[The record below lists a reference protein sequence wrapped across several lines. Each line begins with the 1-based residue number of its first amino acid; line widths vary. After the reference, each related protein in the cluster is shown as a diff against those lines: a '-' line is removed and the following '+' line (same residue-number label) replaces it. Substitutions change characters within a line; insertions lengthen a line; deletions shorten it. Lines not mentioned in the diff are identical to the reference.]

1 MKQLFI
7 LLLSLTA
14 MLTGPEGKKT
24 IYGKVTDKNSGAPV
38 AGANVI
44 IKGSPIA
51 TVTDAKGEYKL
62 DNLTSGTHSV
72 LVTVTGYKVEM
83 KSADLTKAESV
94 KLDFALQAESKPEAG
109 DALTMET
116 ITQTKAPLKE
126 KERAKKT
133 ETYVG
138 AGKAA
143 CPTFGSVTVTGNGG
157 TAAYGYKQVYTRYS
171 SPAVSARG
179 NWKDLGL
186 LQDVEEIPSDTV
198 GNNDFREVQKNPFST
213 FSIDVDDGSYS
224 LMRKTVNG
232 GHLPN
237 KDEVRTEEFINY
249 FTYNYPMP
257 ESQDVPFK
265 VYREMSAC
273 PWNPNS
279 KLLHIGIQGYDVVQS
294 QLPPSNLVFLIDVS
308 GSMMSQDKLPLVQK
322 AFSYMVDEL
331 TEKDVVSI
339 VVYAGSS
346 GLVLEPTK
354 GNEKQKIK
362 DAINGLTAGGST
374 AGGAGIEL
382 AYKTAKANF
391 IADGNNRVILATDG
405 DFNVGISDEQGLINL
420 IEEKRNDGIFLS
432 VVGCGSG
439 NYQDKKME
447 QLADHGNGYYGYVD
461 DEAEAK
467 RIFVKQMG
475 ATVLTIAKDVKLQ
488 LEFNPQWVK
497 DYKLVGYENRIL
509 EAEDFANDKKDAGE
523 LGGGSSVT
531 ALYEITLYD
540 SPRTDLKVEN
550 KNEKLQYAAF
560 GNNDILALNIR
571 YKDPKE
577 DKSKLITAMVQ
588 DASVTPEKTS
598 TDFKFSAAVA
608 MAGMY
613 LKDAKNKGNSNL
625 DMAYAL
631 ASSSLGEDK
640 DGYRKEFT
648 ELLRKMKGLKPAE
661 ANRNSAGNE

>member
-7 LLLSLTA
+7 LLLSFTA

-24 IYGKVTDKNSGAPV
+24 IYGKVTDKNSGQPI
-38 AGANVI
+38 AGATVL
-44 IKGSPIA
+44 IKDNAAS
-51 TVTDAKGEYKL
+51 TTTDANGEYKL
-62 DNLTSGTHSV
+62 NNLTAGTYSV
-72 LVTVTGYKVEM
+72 LVTFAGYKVEL
-83 KSADLTKAESV
+83 KKADLTKAESL
-94 KLDFALQAESKPEAG
+94 KLDFALQAEIKPIAGEAL
-109 DALTMET
+109 AVES
-116 ITQTKAPLKE
+116 ITTTKSGVKQ
-126 KERAKKT
+126 KERAKT
-133 ETYVG
+133 ESYVG
-138 AGKAA
+138 SGKAA
-143 CPTFGSVTVTGNGG
+143 CPSFGSVTVTGNGG
-157 TAAYGYKQVYTRYS
+157 TAAYGYRPYTSYS
-171 SPAVSARG
+171 SPAVSTRG

-186 LQDVEEIPSDTV
+186 LQDVEELPSDTV

-257 ESQDVPFK
+257 ESQDIPFK
-265 VYREMSAC
+265 VYREMSTC
-273 PWNPNS
+273 PWNPGS

-346 GLVLEPTK
+346 GLVLPPTK

-362 DAINGLTAGGST
+362 DAINALSAGGST

-405 DFNVGISDEQGLINL
+405 DFNVGISDEQGLIKL

-497 DYKLVGYENRIL
+497 EYKLVGYENRIL

-531 ALYEITLYD
+531 ALYEITLYE
-540 SPRTDLKVEN
+540 SPHTDLKVEN
-550 KNEKLQYAAF
+550 KNEKLQYATF

-625 DMAYAL
+625 DMAYAM

-648 ELLRKMKGLKPAE
+648 ELLKKMKGLKPAE

>member
-7 LLLSLTA
+7 LLLSLSALVTS
-14 MLTGPEGKKT
+14 PEGKKT
-24 IYGKVTDKNSGAPV
+24 IYGTVTDKSTGKPV
-38 AGANVI
+38 AGANVL
-44 IKGSPIA
+44 IKGSPGG

-62 DNLTSGTHSV
+62 ENLSAGTHSV
-72 LVTVTGYKVEM
+72 LVSMAGYKAAS
-83 KSADLTKAESV
+83 KTADLTKVESA
-94 KLDFALQAESKPEAG
+94 KLDFVLQAEVKQNEAG
-109 DALTMET
+109 DGLAKET
-116 ITQTKAPLKE
+116 ITQTKAPMKE
-126 KERAKKT
+126 KERTKT
-133 ETYVG
+133 ESFVG
-138 AGKAA
+138 RGKAA
-143 CPTFGSVTVTGNGG
+143 CPAFGSATVTGNGG
-157 TAAYGYKQVYTRYS
+157 TATYGYSANYS
-171 SPAVSARG
+171 YYAAPALRSG
-179 NWKDLGL
+179 SWKDLSSL
-186 LQDVEEIPSDTV
+186 PDVEELPSDTV

-232 GHLPN
+232 GHLPA

-249 FTYNYPMP
+249 FNYNYPLP
-257 ESQDVPFK
+257 KTQEQPFS
-265 VYREMSAC
+265 VYTEMSAC
-273 PWNPNS
+273 PWNPSNQ
-279 KLLHIGIQGYDVVQS
+279 LLHIGIQGYDVVQS

-322 AFSYMVDEL
+322 AFNYMVDEL

-339 VVYAGSS
+339 VVYAGNS
-346 GLVLEPTK
+346 GLVLAPTK

-362 DAINGLTAGGST
+362 DAINELTAGGST

-405 DFNVGISDEQGLINL
+405 DFNVGISDEQGLIKL

-447 QLADHGNGYYGYVD
+447 QLADHGNGYYGYID

-531 ALYEITLYD
+531 ALYEVSLYEQ
-540 SPRTDLKVEN
+540 PHTDLKPVA

-560 GNNDILALNIR
+560 GEKDILALNIR

-577 DKSKLITAMVQ
+577 DKSKLITSLVQ
-588 DASVTPEKTS
+588 NISVTPDKTS

-608 MAGMY
+608 MAGMF

-625 DMAYAL
+625 DLAYAM
-631 ASSSLGEDK
+631 AGSALGDDK

-648 ELLRKMKGLKPAE
+648 ELLKKMRGLKPAE
-661 ANRNSAGNE
+661 ANKNSGNND

>member
-7 LLLSLTA
+7 LLLSLSA
-14 MLTGPEGKKT
+14 VLNSPEGKKT
-24 IYGKVTDKNSGAPV
+24 IYGKVTDKATNTPIT
-38 AGANVI
+38 GANII

-51 TVTDAKGEYKL
+51 TVTDGKGEYKL
-62 DNLTSGTHSV
+62 ENLTAGTHSV
-72 LVTVTGYKVEM
+72 LVSYAGYQPKTLT
-83 KSADLTKAESV
+83 ADLTKAESV
-94 KLDFALQAESKPEAG
+94 KLDFALQAESKPESG
-109 DALTMET
+109 DAIATET

-133 ETYVG
+133 ETFVG

-143 CPTFGSVTVTGNGG
+143 CPTFGSATVTGSGG
-157 TAAYGYKQVYTRYS
+157 TAAYGYSANYKQA
-171 SPAVSARG
+171 PAAVSRG
-179 NWKDLGL
+179 TWKDLGL

-273 PWNPNS
+273 PWNPGS

-346 GLVLEPTK
+346 GLVLPPTK

-362 DAINGLTAGGST
+362 DAINALTAGGST

-405 DFNVGISDEQGLINL
+405 DFNVGISDEQGLIKL

-497 DYKLVGYENRIL
+497 EYKLVGYENRIL

-531 ALYEITLYD
+531 ALYEVTLYEQ
-540 SPRTDLKVEN
+540 PHTDLKVMD
-550 KNEKLQYAAF
+550 KNDKLQYATF
-560 GNNDILALNIR
+560 GANDILALNIR

-588 DASVTPEKTS
+588 DASVSPEKTS
-598 TDFKFSAAVA
+598 TDFKFAAAVA

-613 LKDAKNKGNSNL
+613 LKDARNKGNSNL
-625 DMAYAL
+625 DMAYAM

-640 DGYRKEFT
+640 DGYRKEFI
-648 ELLRKMKGLKPAE
+648 ELLKKMKGLKPAE
-661 ANRNSAGNE
+661 ANRNSAGSE